1 MAEISYSVVKAS
13 ARKGQL
19 LSDQQI
25 MDLASSKDL
34 KEFITK
40 LKDRYPSLLTL
51 GAKPTLENIDKAL
64 FEAFCE
70 EVQEFIGVFPK
81 AEKILGLLKQDLEE
95 GKVAQELSEVLRERK
110 GKEKEYEELVAKL
123 HRIGFDEEV
132 KEGER
137 IFEKYGI
144 PGLIASAFARRR
156 LLKLTV
162 LLKKYKADVSEVL
175 AEYLKLKID
184 EFNLTTL
191 MRGIKNGIRRD
202 ALEELFISDGKR
214 FKEKLLREAV
224 KAPDLGKAI
233 SVLGYGHLQEDPRSL
248 ERELEKE
255 IRGILTKAYYGGYTD
270 LAAVIGYLELKKLE
284 VLNLIRVANCIE
296 RGIAPKD
303 VSAEFLF

>member
-1 MAEISYSVVKAS
+1 MAEISYAVVKAS

-19 LSDQQI
+19 LSAQQI

-51 GAKPTLENIDKAL
+51 GAAPTFETIEKTM
-64 FEAFCE
+64 FEAFSE
-70 EVQEFIGVFPK
+70 EVQEFIGIFPK
-81 AEKILGLLKQDLEE
+81 AEKILRLLKQELEE
-95 GKVAQELSEVLRERK
+95 GKAAQELSEVLTERN
-110 GKEKEYEELVAKL
+110 EKEYEDLVAKL
-123 HRIGFDEEV
+123 HRMGFDEEV

-144 PGLIASAFARRR
+144 PGLVASAFARCR
-156 LLKLTV
+156 LLKLTNS
-162 LLKKYKADVSEVL
+162 LKKYNTEVSEAL

-184 EFNLTTL
+184 EFNITTL

-224 KAPDLGKAI
+224 KAPDFSKAI
-233 SVLGYGHLQEDPRSL
+233 SILGYGHLQEDPRSL

-255 IRGILTKAYYGGYTD
+255 IRGILTKAFYGGYTD

-284 VLNLIRVANCIE
+284 VLNLIRVANCIG